1 MLGIND
7 RFYPN
12 FKIIPPAA
20 RKTFNDLNECVDTS
34 DDTSG
39 VQCPKY
45 PDKKGWYIELK
56 DSKKVTAEPTVG
68 SGLVVFPIYKPVSDN
83 PCGLGDAFICAV
95 DDECGTN
102 FSSQLGEN
110 PSEIDKKEKCRYVGK
125 GVLSRI
131 VIFANQY
138 FANIAGETNKGLKD
152 LVVIDGGVG
161 DVNTYR
167 NSWRSN
173 Y

>member
-1 MLGIND
+1 MLV
-7 RFYPN
+7 R
-12 FKIIPPAA
+12 
-20 RKTFNDLNECVDTS
+20 
-34 DDTSG
+34 
-39 VQCPKY
+39 
-45 PDKKGWYIELK
+45 
-56 DSKKVTAEPTVG
+56 
-68 SGLVVFPIYKPVSDN
+68 
-83 PCGLGDAFICAV
+83 
-95 DDECGTN
+95 
-102 FSSQLGEN
+102 
-110 PSEIDKKEKCRYVGK
+110 

-152 LVVIDGGVG
+152 LVDIDGGVG